1 MNGKY
6 QVGSGRVVTFTHDIP
21 FIDISISD
29 SGKSVNP
36 QISPPDK
43 GSMSADRSTY
53 MTARELLLQAM
64 EDEELKKSSKH
75 QKRGGKAKFK
85 LFIQKK
91 GFLKEMTDDNI
102 LYLSEN
108 KKETKEWFQSLGAQ
122 MPLLGESNLGFIC
135 MLSQS
140 SSSVNPKI
148 APTDKGS
155 MSADRSTYMT
165 ARELLLQAM
174 EDEELKKSSK
184 HQKRG
189 GKAKFAGIILKKQA
203 YDKVRKNALFYR
215 VL

>member
-75 QKRGGKAKFK
+75 QKRGGKAKF
-85 LFIQKK
+85 
-91 GFLKEMTDDNI
+91 
-102 LYLSEN
+102 
-108 KKETKEWFQSLGAQ
+108 
-122 MPLLGESNLGFIC
+122 
-135 MLSQS
+135 
-140 SSSVNPKI
+140 
-148 APTDKGS
+148 
-155 MSADRSTYMT
+155 
-165 ARELLLQAM
+165 
-174 EDEELKKSSK
+174 
-184 HQKRG
+184 
-189 GKAKFAGIILKKQA
+189 AGIILKKQA